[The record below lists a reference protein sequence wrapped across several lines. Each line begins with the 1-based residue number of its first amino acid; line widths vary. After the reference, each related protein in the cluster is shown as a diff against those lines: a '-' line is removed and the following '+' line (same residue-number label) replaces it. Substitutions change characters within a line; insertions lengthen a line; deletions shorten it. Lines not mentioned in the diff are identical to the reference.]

1 MARTI
6 IRVNATQVVT
16 SQNNPKGLFSTM
28 TGYPKDFDSNLSP
41 YNGDIEKTMKAAK
54 SEFYD
59 RVGKNYGDTNENRIM
74 TTVTIELANGQSVL
88 EPVSIGEF
96 PQEQDE

>member
-1 MARTI
+1 MARTV

-16 SQNNPKGLFSTM
+16 SQNNPMGLFSTM
-28 TGYPKDFDSNLSP
+28 QGYPKDFDSNLSP
-41 YNGDIEKTMKAAK
+41 YNGDTEKTMKAAK

-74 TTVTIELANGQSVL
+74 TTVTIQLANGDHVIN
-88 EPVSIGEF
+88 PVCIGNFNSE
-96 PQEQDE
+96 E